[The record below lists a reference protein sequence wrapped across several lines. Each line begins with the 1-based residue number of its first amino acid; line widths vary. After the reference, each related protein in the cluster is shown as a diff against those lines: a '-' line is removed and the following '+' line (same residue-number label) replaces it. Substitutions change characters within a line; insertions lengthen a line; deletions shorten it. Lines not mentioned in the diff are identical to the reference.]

1 MLVFETILMRE
12 IFSEGTTIKF
22 YRWTDPVMGPRKM
35 PDMKNPLAE
44 LTEISS
50 AEKFSINVE
59 NQTVKVGEVPIQSGL
74 VFRVSADA

>member
-1 MLVFETILMRE
+1 MLVFEIIFMRK

-59 NQTVKVGEVPIQSGL
+59 NQTAKVGEVPIQSGL

>member
-1 MLVFETILMRE
+1 MLTAE
-12 IFSEGTTIKF
+12 IFPEGTTIKL
-22 YRWTDPVMGPRKM
+22 YRWTDPVAGPRKM

-50 AEKFSINVE
+50 AEKFYIDLE
-59 NQTVKVGEVPIQSGL
+59 NQTVKVGEIAIQSGL

>member
-1 MLVFETILMRE
+1 MVE

-50 AEKFSINVE
+50 AEKFYINLE
-59 NQTVKVGEVPIQSGL
+59 SQTVKVGEVDIQSGL

>member
-1 MLVFETILMRE
+1 MKL
-12 IFSEGTTIKF
+12 
-22 YRWTDPVMGPRKM
+22 YRWTDPVMGPRKI
-35 PDMKNPLAE
+35 PDMNNPLRG

-59 NQTVKVGEVPIQSGL
+59 NQTAKVGEVPIQSGL